1 MTPQQ
6 IIFKQDTCEINK
18 TEQLS
23 VNAFLLAWNDFIAIL
38 NKEYAIDF
46 DNDSELLKKLFL
58 EWMFKIEN
66 NQDTN

>member
-23 VNAFLLAWNDFIAIL
+23 VNEFLLAWNDFIAIL
-38 NKEYAIDF
+38 NKEYTIDF

-58 EWMFKIEN
+58 EWLFKIEN